1 MQQGSSIMKNDRQ
14 VYFSGNF
21 TNDGLSYA
29 QPVKA
34 LDKSRE
40 GSVIIILSAMMLFC
54 VVVEMIITRI

>member
-1 MQQGSSIMKNDRQ
+1 MKNDRQ

-29 QPVKA
+29 QPIKA
-34 LDKSRE
+34 LDKTRE
-40 GSVIIILSAMMLFC
+40 GSVIIVIGAMTLFC